1 MNDNLKKATKMIR
14 EAGADVYRTW
24 SADEFG
30 RCRVQCP
37 MYVPKEDGPPKD
49 PIPAP
54 PGDMCSILPFPVA
67 VGIPCYMVR
76 LAMALE
82 VDDLVVSVPSDA
94 RAVRP
99 ASGAASGWICPKCSR
114 VYGPGTAVCYYC
126 HFNNEKGE

>member
-37 MYVPKEDGPPKD
+37 MYVPKEGAKD

-54 PGDMCSILPFPVA
+54 TTDMCSILPFPVA

-82 VDDLVVSVPSDA
+82 VDDLAVPAPSDA

-99 ASGAASGWICPKCSR
+99 ASGAVLSGWRCPSCGS
-114 VYGPGTAVCYYC
+114 VYGPGVVECPACLSVGD
-126 HFNNEKGE
+126 E